1 MQQTMFGSFES
12 VCTLDRMAPPLK
24 KRRLMFQDDE
34 LVNEFVVESAAHLA
48 EVEGQL
54 LAIEAGGE
62 DCDPELVNTVFRAVH
77 SVKGA
82 AGFLRLTVINSLA
95 HSLENVLNLIRNRE
109 IVPNSH
115 IVNAL
120 LRAAD
125 QLVSLVNNVETSN
138 EVDVSHLVA
147 ELEAIA
153 IGQEDVTQI
162 VSDHQE
168 SIEAIQE
175 QISSEIG
182 HPPFDD
188 RTAGFPGETEWLNQD
203 SQYSSEIP
211 SATGSVFI
219 ETQDSEPIAPVMQ
232 SKTSE
237 KRDVKKELNPM
248 DKAKTKAKSNS
259 DGTATKPKPADSIV
273 RVNVAILDRLMNLAG
288 ELVLSR
294 NQLISAVSQGLKE
307 GFDAIAARVDQVTSE
322 LQETI
327 MQTRMQPIGSVFGRF
342 PRVVRDLSAKLGKEC
357 SLEIE
362 GDEVEVDKT
371 IVEAMG
377 DPLTHLVR
385 NSVDHGIET
394 PDRRR
399 AAGKSETGTVRLR
412 AFHQA
417 GKVCI
422 RIEDDGAGMDPV
434 KLKTKAIEKGIIT
447 IEQAAMMTENE
458 SYRLIFAP
466 GFSTA
471 AQVTDVSGRGVGM
484 DVVKTNIEQL
494 GGTVDIE
501 SEVGKGS
508 AVHITLPLTLAIVPS
523 MIIGCSGERYAVPQ
537 ANIVELVRVPEGE
550 MQQRIG
556 VVQGAEVLRLRGA
569 LLPLVRL
576 DKTLGL
582 RSADAED
589 RPTSA
594 NILVLETGQI
604 RYGLLVDSLFDNEE
618 IVVKPLGKHVRDLGY
633 VAGAT
638 ILGDGYVALILDVMG
653 IAMKCNLRSIEA
665 QNNKLENVIDL
676 ADEVHRLL
684 LFTNHET
691 ELFAVPMAMVARI
704 ERVNATDISAVGS
717 QNLLIYRGQSLPILR
732 LEQNISARPPD
743 AEAEKVFVVVF
754 RVQDREIGLVAPA
767 LRDIRDIQMKID
779 AKTLREPGV
788 LGTTVVDN
796 TTTRIIDPLELVRI
810 KHSEW
815 FEEEFGATSEVP
827 DTPTTVLLAED
838 SDFFRNHVTRTL
850 ESEGFK
856 VIGAIDGRDAW
867 DHLQV
872 VFDEIDVIVTD
883 IEMPRMNGL
892 ELAHAVRT
900 TPNLSSLPIIALT
913 SLAGDQDRQR
923 GMEVGIDDYQI
934 KMDPARLVDSV
945 RRFAGTTHG

>member
-1 MQQTMFGSFES
+1 
-12 VCTLDRMAPPLK
+12 VK
-24 KRRLMFQDDE
+24 KLMFQDDE

-54 LAIEAGGE
+54 LAIEAAGE
-62 DCDPELVNTVFRAVH
+62 NCDPDLVNTVFRAVH

-82 AGFLRLTVINSLA
+82 AGFLSLSVINSLA

-109 IVPNSH
+109 LVPTSE

-120 LRAAD
+120 LRASD

-138 EVDVSHLVA
+138 DVDVTRFVS
-147 ELEAIA
+147 ELEMIASGQDPNAEAIDH
-153 IGQEDVTQI
+153 ED
-162 VSDHQE
+162 E
-168 SIEAIQE
+168 FKSIEQ
-175 QISSEIG
+175 QISSVIDTPVNFEHSVPAQLTEYAQIQESV
-182 HPPFDD
+182 PA
-188 RTAGFPGETEWLNQD
+188 RTAESADTKTGESGNMNAAAPTNQAI
-203 SQYSSEIP
+203 SS
-211 SATGSVFI
+211 VN
-219 ETQDSEPIAPVMQ
+219 
-232 SKTSE
+232 
-237 KRDVKKELNPM
+237 RDVKKEQNPM
-248 DKAKTKAKSNS
+248 DKSKSKNNADSSNAKS
-259 DGTATKPKPADSIV
+259 KPADSIV

-294 NQLISAVSQGLKE
+294 NQLISAVSQGMKD

-342 PRVVRDLSAKLGKEC
+342 PRVVSDLSAKLGKEC

-394 PDRRR
+394 PDLRR
-399 AAGKSETGTVRLR
+399 AAGKYETGTVRLR

-434 KLKTKAIEKGIIT
+434 KLKNKAIEKGIIT
-447 IEQAAMMTENE
+447 VEQAAMMTESE
-458 SYRLIFAP
+458 AFRLIFAP

-471 AQVTDVSGRGVGM
+471 SQVTDVSGRGVGM
-484 DVVKTNIEQL
+484 DVVKTNIEHL

-523 MIIGCSGERYAVPQ
+523 MIIGCTGERYAVPQ

-556 VVQGAEVLRLRGA
+556 VIQGAEVLRLRGA

-582 RSADAED
+582 VRSDNSQK
-589 RPTSA
+589 PSSA

-633 VAGAT
+633 LAGAT

-653 IAMKCNLRSIEA
+653 IAMQCNLRSIEA
-665 QNNKLENVIDL
+665 QSSKTDNIIEHG
-676 ADEVHRLL
+676 DEMHRLL

-704 ERVNATDISAVGS
+704 ERVSSSDISIVGS

-732 LEQNISARPPD
+732 LEQNISARCPD
-743 AEAEKVFVVVF
+743 VEPDKVFVIVF

-796 TTTRIIDPLELVRI
+796 TTTRIVDPLELVRI
-810 KHSEW
+810 KYTEW
-815 FEEEFGATSEVP
+815 FEEEFNVATEESSG
-827 DTPTTVLLAED
+827 PTTVLLAED

-867 DHLQV
+867 EHLQV
-872 VFDEIDVIVTD
+872 VFDEIDVIITD

-892 ELAHAVRT
+892 EFAKAVRS
-900 TPNLSSLPIIALT
+900 TPNLSNLPIIALT

-923 GMEVGIDDYQI
+923 GAEVGIDDYQI

-945 RRFAGTTHG
+945 RKFASATH

>member
-1 MQQTMFGSFES
+1 
-12 VCTLDRMAPPLK
+12 
-24 KRRLMFQDDE
+24 MFQDDE

-54 LAIEAGGE
+54 LAIEAAGE
-62 DCDPELVNTVFRAVH
+62 NCDPELVNTVFRAVH

-82 AGFLRLTVINSLA
+82 AGFLSLTVINSLS

-109 IVPNSH
+109 LVPNSH

-125 QLVSLVNNVETSN
+125 QLFSLVNNVETSN

-153 IGQEDVTQI
+153 SGQEDVTQI
-162 VSDHQE
+162 VSDHHE
-168 SIEAIQE
+168 NFEAIQE
-175 QISSEIG
+175 QISSAIG
-182 HPPFDD
+182 DQSFGDMAAYSPAGVEQLLDD
-188 RTAGFPGETEWLNQD
+188 QSSSD
-203 SQYSSEIP
+203 SESPINS
-211 SATGSVFI
+211 SVFEAPTI
-219 ETQDSEPIAPVMQ
+219 DPIAPVIQ
-232 SKTSE
+232 PTPSV
-237 KRDVKKELNPM
+237 KRDAKKEQNPM
-248 DKAKTKAKSNS
+248 DKSKVKSNS
-259 DGTATKPKPADSIV
+259 DGSVSKPKPADSIV

-307 GFDAIAARVDQVTSE
+307 GFEAIAARVDQVTSE

-399 AAGKSETGTVRLR
+399 AAGKVETGTVRLR

-434 KLKTKAIEKGIIT
+434 KLKTKAIEKGIISV
-447 IEQAAMMTENE
+447 EQAALMTENE
-458 SYRLIFAP
+458 AYRLIFAP

-523 MIIGCSGERYAVPQ
+523 MIIGCAGERYAVPQ

-576 DKTLGL
+576 DRTLKL
-582 RSADAED
+582 RAANSKD
-589 RPTSA
+589 RPSSA

-633 VAGAT
+633 LAGAT

-653 IAMKCNLRSIEA
+653 IAMQCNLRSIEA
-665 QNNKLENVIDL
+665 QSNKAEEVIEHG
-676 ADEVHRLL
+676 DEVHRLL
-684 LFTNHET
+684 LFTNHES

-704 ERVNATDISAVGS
+704 ERVSSSDLSVVGS

-732 LEQNISARPPD
+732 LEQNISARAPD
-743 AEAEKVFVVVF
+743 EEQEKVFVVVF

-796 TTTRIIDPLELVRI
+796 TTTRILDPLELVRI
-810 KHSEW
+810 KYSEW
-815 FEEEFGATSEVP
+815 FEEEFTVSGDVA
-827 DTPTTVLLAED
+827 DGPTTVLLAED

-850 ESEGFK
+850 ENEGFK
-856 VIGAIDGRDAW
+856 VIGAVDGRDAW

-872 VFDEIDVIVTD
+872 VFDEIDVIITD

-892 ELAHAVRT
+892 EFARAVRS
-900 TPNLSSLPIIALT
+900 TPNFSNLPIIALT

-923 GMEVGIDDYQI
+923 GAEVGIDDYQI

-945 RRFAGTTHG
+945 RKFASSTH

>member
-1 MQQTMFGSFES
+1 
-12 VCTLDRMAPPLK
+12 
-24 KRRLMFQDDE
+24 MFQDDE

-54 LAIEAGGE
+54 LAIEASGE

-82 AGFLRLTVINSLA
+82 AGFLGLTVINSLA
-95 HSLENVLNLIRNRE
+95 HSLENVLNLIRNKE
-109 IVPNSH
+109 LVPNSH

-125 QLVSLVNNVETSN
+125 QLVSLINSVETSN
-138 EVDVSHLVA
+138 DVDVSHLVT
-147 ELEAIA
+147 ELEGIA

-162 VSDHQE
+162 VSEHQE
-168 SIEAIQE
+168 HIEAIQE

-182 HPPFDD
+182 QSPFNE
-188 RTAGFPGETEWLNQD
+188 TPSCFPGETEWLDHNAQI
-203 SQYSSEIP
+203 SSEVQ
-211 SATGSVFI
+211 SAPDSVFC
-219 ETQDSEPIAPVMQ
+219 ETQSSEPPAPVLQ

-237 KRDVKKELNPM
+237 KRGVKKEINPM
-248 DKAKTKAKSNS
+248 DKTKAKSNS
-259 DGTATKPKPADSIV
+259 DAMATKPKPADSIV

-294 NQLISAVSQGLKE
+294 NQLISAVSQGMKE
-307 GFDAIAARVDQVTSE
+307 GFEAIAARVDQVTSE

-399 AAGKSETGTVRLR
+399 AAGKYSTGTIRLR

-447 IEQAAMMTENE
+447 VEQAAMMTESE
-458 SYRLIFAP
+458 AYRLIFAP

-471 AQVTDVSGRGVGM
+471 TQVTDVSGRGVGM

-501 SEVGKGS
+501 SMVGKGS

-537 ANIVELVRVPEGE
+537 ANIVELVRVPQGE

-582 RSADAED
+582 RAADAND

-633 VAGAT
+633 LAGAT

-653 IAMKCNLRSIEA
+653 IAMNCTLRSTETN
-665 QNNKLENVIDL
+665 NNKTEEVVDHS
-676 ADEVHRLL
+676 DEVHRLL

-704 ERVNATDISAVGS
+704 ERVNSSEISAVGTK
-717 QNLLIYRGQSLPILR
+717 NLLIYRGQSLPILR
-732 LEQNISARPPD
+732 LEQNISARAPD
-743 AEAEKVFVVVF
+743 ETAEKVFVVVF

-767 LRDIRDIQMKID
+767 LRDIRDIQMTID

-796 TTTRIIDPLELVRI
+796 TTTRILDPLELVRI

-815 FEEEFGATSEVP
+815 FEEEFGVSDATP

-856 VIGAIDGRDAW
+856 VIGAVDGRDAW

-900 TPNLSSLPIIALT
+900 TPNLAALPIIALT

-923 GMEVGIDDYQI
+923 GAEVGIDDYQI

>member
-1 MQQTMFGSFES
+1 
-12 VCTLDRMAPPLK
+12 
-24 KRRLMFQDDE
+24 MFQDDE

-54 LAIEAGGE
+54 LAIEAAGE

-82 AGFLRLTVINSLA
+82 AGFLSLTVINSLA

-109 IVPNSH
+109 LVPNSH

-125 QLVSLVNNVETSN
+125 QLVSLINNVETSN

-153 IGQEDVTQI
+153 SGQEDVTQI
-162 VSDHQE
+162 VSGHQE
-168 SIEAIQE
+168 NIEAIQE

-182 HPPFDD
+182 HPSFDD
-188 RTAGFPGETEWLNQD
+188 QAA
-203 SQYSSEIP
+203 YSPEGLERLDRDDPCLLDLQSMAE
-211 SATGSVFI
+211 SVVI
-219 ETQDSEPIAPVMQ
+219 EAQASDPIAPVIQ
-232 SKTSE
+232 SNPSE
-237 KRDVKKELNPM
+237 KRDVKKEQNPM
-248 DKAKTKAKSNS
+248 DKSKSKSNA
-259 DGTATKPKPADSIV
+259 DGTAAKPKPADSIV

-357 SLEIE
+357 ALEIE

-399 AAGKSETGTVRLR
+399 AAGKSDTGTVRLR

-447 IEQAAMMTENE
+447 VEQAAMMTENE

-576 DKTLGL
+576 DRTLGL
-582 RSADAED
+582 RAADSKD

-633 VAGAT
+633 LAGAT

-665 QNNKLENVIDL
+665 QSNKTEDVVDH

-704 ERVNATDISAVGS
+704 ERVNSNDISVVGS

-732 LEQNISARPPD
+732 LEQNISARAPD
-743 AEAEKVFVVVF
+743 QDPEKVFVVVF

-767 LRDIRDIQMKID
+767 LRDIRDIQMRID

-796 TTTRIIDPLELVRI
+796 TTTRILDPLELVRI
-810 KHSEW
+810 KYSEW
-815 FEEEFGATSEVP
+815 FEEVYAASGDVP

-856 VIGAIDGRDAW
+856 VIGAVDGRDAW

-872 VFDEIDVIVTD
+872 VFDEIDVIITD

-892 ELAHAVRT
+892 EFARAVRA
-900 TPNLSSLPIIALT
+900 TPTFSNLPIIALT

-923 GMEVGIDDYQI
+923 GAEVGIDDYQI

-945 RRFAGTTHG
+945 RKFASNAH

>member
-1 MQQTMFGSFES
+1 
-12 VCTLDRMAPPLK
+12 
-24 KRRLMFQDDE
+24 MFQDDE

-54 LAIEAGGE
+54 LAIEAAGE
-62 DCDPELVNTVFRAVH
+62 NCDPELVNTVFRAVH

-82 AGFLRLTVINSLA
+82 AGFLSLTVINSLA

-109 IVPNSH
+109 LIPNSH

-125 QLVSLVNNVETSN
+125 QLVSLINNVETSN
-138 EVDVSHLVA
+138 EVDVSHLVV

-153 IGQEDVTQI
+153 NGQEDLTQ
-162 VSDHQE
+162 VEPGHQE
-168 SIEAIQE
+168 NFEVIQE
-175 QISSEIG
+175 QLSSAIG
-182 HPPFDD
+182 DLPLD
-188 RTAGFPGETEWLNQD
+188 EV
-203 SQYSSEIP
+203 SSYP
-211 SATGSVFI
+211 ASVQESPTI
-219 ETQDSEPIAPVMQ
+219 NSVAPVIQ
-232 SKTSE
+232 STSSA
-237 KRDVKKELNPM
+237 KRDVQKEPIPM
-248 DKAKTKAKSNS
+248 DKTKAKSKS
-259 DGTATKPKPADSIV
+259 EGGAAKPKPADSIV

-294 NQLISAVSQGLKE
+294 NQLISAVSQGMRE

-399 AAGKSETGTVRLR
+399 ASGKPETGTVRLR

-434 KLKTKAIEKGIIT
+434 KLKTKAIEKGIISV
-447 IEQAAMMTENE
+447 EQAAMMTESE

-471 AQVTDVSGRGVGM
+471 SQVTDVSGRGVGM
-484 DVVKTNIEQL
+484 DVVRTNIEQL

-582 RSADAED
+582 RSVDSKD
-589 RPTSA
+589 RPASA

-633 VAGAT
+633 LAGAT

-653 IAMKCNLRSIEA
+653 IAMQCNLRSIETPS
-665 QNNKLENVIDL
+665 NDTEDVVKFG
-676 ADEVHRLL
+676 DEVHRLL
-684 LFTNHET
+684 LFTNHEE

-704 ERVNATDISAVGS
+704 ERVSSSDISVVGS

-732 LEQNISARPPD
+732 LEQNISARAPD
-743 AEAEKVFVVVF
+743 IEPEKVFVIVF

-767 LRDIRDIQMKID
+767 LRDIRDIQMTID

-788 LGTTVVDN
+788 LGATVVDN
-796 TTTRIIDPLELVRI
+796 TTTRILDPMELVRI
-810 KHSEW
+810 KFTDW
-815 FEEEFGATSEVP
+815 IEERTAQASNIP
-827 DTPTTVLLAED
+827 DKPTTVLLAED

-856 VIGAIDGRDAW
+856 VIGAVDGRDAW

-872 VFDEIDVIVTD
+872 VFDEIDVIITD

-892 ELAHAVRT
+892 EFAHAVRS
-900 TPNLSSLPIIALT
+900 TPNLADLPIIALT

-923 GMEVGIDDYQI
+923 GAEVGIDDYQI

-945 RRFAGTTHG
+945 RRFASATHS

>member
-1 MQQTMFGSFES
+1 
-12 VCTLDRMAPPLK
+12 
-24 KRRLMFQDDE
+24 MFQDDE
-34 LVNEFVVESAAHLA
+34 LVQEFVVESTAHLA

-54 LAIEAGGE
+54 LAIEAAGE
-62 DCDPELVNTVFRAVH
+62 NCDPDLVNTVFRAVH

-82 AGFLRLTVINSLA
+82 AGFLGLTVINSLA
-95 HSLENVLNLIRNRE
+95 HSLENILNLIRNRE
-109 IVPNSH
+109 LVPTSN

-125 QLVSLVNNVETSN
+125 QLVSLVNDVEHSN
-138 EVDVSHLVA
+138 DACIDQFVD

-153 IGQEDVTQI
+153 AGQTLEGSIAVDDEKKFDVIYDQLSSALNVEAQVKDNSDDFVQPLEADCQNSANGNQANSSVLSEEPNG
-162 VSDHQE
+162 VSKILLTPLSDPNLTPLK
-168 SIEAIQE
+168 A
-175 QISSEIG
+175 
-182 HPPFDD
+182 
-188 RTAGFPGETEWLNQD
+188 
-203 SQYSSEIP
+203 
-211 SATGSVFI
+211 
-219 ETQDSEPIAPVMQ
+219 
-232 SKTSE
+232 SKRE
-237 KRDVKKELNPM
+237 KNPM
-248 DKAKTKAKSNS
+248 DKPATKASS
-259 DGTATKPKPADSIV
+259 EAGSSRPKPADSIV

-294 NQLISAVSQGLKE
+294 NQLISAVSQGVKE

-362 GDEVEVDKT
+362 GNEVEVDKT

-399 AAGKSETGTVRLR
+399 SAGKSETGTVRLR

-434 KLKTKAIEKGIIT
+434 KLKTKAIEKGIISV
-447 IEQAAMMTENE
+447 EQAALMTESE
-458 SYRLIFAP
+458 AYRLIFAP

-471 AQVTDVSGRGVGM
+471 SQVTDVSGRGVGM

-523 MIIGCSGERYAVPQ
+523 MIIGSAGERYAVPQ
-537 ANIVELVRVPEGE
+537 ANIVELVRVPENE

-556 VVQGAEVLRLRGA
+556 VIQGAEVLRLRGA

-582 RSADAED
+582 QRANGRNEK
-589 RPTSA
+589 PTSA

-633 VAGAT
+633 LAGAT

-653 IAMKCNLRSIEA
+653 IAMQCNLRSIEV
-665 QNNKLENVIDL
+665 QNSKEENTVEHGE
-676 ADEVHRLL
+676 EVHRLL

-704 ERVNATDISAVGS
+704 ERVASRDISVIGS

-732 LEQNISARPPD
+732 LEQNISARVP
-743 AEAEKVFVVVF
+743 EKEQEKLFVIVF

-779 AKTLREPGV
+779 DKTLREPGV
-788 LGTTVVDN
+788 LGTTVVDG
-796 TTTRIIDPLELVRI
+796 TTTRILDPLELVRI
-810 KHSEW
+810 KYSEW
-815 FEEEFGATSEVP
+815 FEEEFTVAGGVA
-827 DTPTTVLLAED
+827 DTPTTILLAED

-856 VIGAIDGRDAW
+856 VIGAVDGRDAW

-872 VFDEIDVIVTD
+872 VFDEIDVIITD

-892 ELAHAVRT
+892 EFAKAVRSA
-900 TPNLSSLPIIALT
+900 PKLANLPIIALT
-913 SLAGDQDRQR
+913 SLAGDQDRAR
-923 GMEVGIDDYQI
+923 GAEVGIDDYQI

-945 RRFAGTTHG
+945 RRFASANT